1 MLIGAGVRYGGQP
14 MRTMGGAQV
23 GSIERARWGS
33 SGNLRN
39 FHAGEATVIAGTGI
53 SSWSGY
59 PLGSLHPASWSL
71 PNKPGAM
78 VSRGNI
84 LGSGAVSGPAQSGY
98 NIAAD
103 VTGSGGITASAGLII
118 TLAAAI
124 AGSGGVTSGVT
135 KALATMVASLS
146 GSGNITAAAA
156 GLAAMTANLTGAGSV
171 NANNTALADI
181 NASIVGYGEATSQGI
196 RDAVWS
202 AIASEFNA
210 PGSMGAKLNTASS
223 GGVDTGALADAVW
236 ASAARTLTSVGS
248 GITDD
253 IAAAVRAALAVEL
266 ARIDA
271 AVTTRQAAGTVNAN
285 ITAVNGVT
293 IGGSGTTPNPWGPA

>member
-14 MRTMGGAQV
+14 MRTMGGAQI
-23 GSIERARWGS
+23 GSVERARWGL
-33 SGNLRN
+33 SGALRN
-39 FHAGEATVIAGTGI
+39 FHVGEATVIAGAGI
-53 SSWSGY
+53 SLWSGY

-71 PNKPGAM
+71 PNKAGAM

-84 LGSGAVSGPAQSGY
+84 IGSGGASGPMQSGY

-124 AGSGGVTSGVT
+124 AGSGGVTSGAT
-135 KALATMVASLS
+135 KALATMVASLA

-156 GLAAMTANLTGAGSV
+156 GLAAMTANLTGAGSM

-181 NASIVGYGEATSQGI
+181 TASIVGYGEATSQGI

-210 PGSMGAKLNTASS
+210 AGSMGAKLNTASS

-236 ASAARTLTSVGS
+236 AKVIEAGYTADQILRLLAAHAAGAATGLDGANPQFVGLD
-248 GITDD
+248 GTT
-253 IAAAVRAALAVEL
+253 V
-266 ARIDA
+266 RIDG
-271 AVTTRQAAGTVNAN
+271 TLAAGTR
-285 ITAVNGVT
+285 T
-293 IGGSGTTPNPWGPA
+293 IDALDGS